1 MYISPT
7 EPSGGG
13 LCATQAATHLPA
25 LPSKHI
31 GSGHGVSGASGM
43 QVQPFV
49 PLRNVVGVPLASTVI
64 MEASCAMAAGAA
76 DSALVIGSPA
86 LAVALF
92 LVSAA
97 AVLFP
102 FVLSVLLQAPTMIT
116 APVSSRMRRLFDVIG
131 PSMILRKDAR
141 SSTTTAGRHVKPALI
156 QGLHFATSRP

>member
-1 MYISPT
+1 MYMTPT
-7 EPSGGG
+7 APLGGA
-13 LCATQAATHLPA
+13 LCPIHACAHLAALA
-25 LPSKHI
+25 SKHI
-31 GSGHGVSGASGM
+31 GSGPGVSGASGM

-116 APVSSRMRRLFDVIG
+116 APVSSRM
-131 PSMILRKDAR
+131 
-141 SSTTTAGRHVKPALI
+141 
-156 QGLHFATSRP
+156 